1 MEDQTVLGP
10 LVQLPGWMQAAGWGL
25 LSASGLLIG
34 AVGGYY
40 TGASVT
46 R

>member
-40 TGASVT
+40 TGLP
-46 R
+46 